1 MNAGFPRPCKCDR
14 FVRGEPFRAGQ
25 CRLCFMFYNSPFFR
39 KLWSPVGTEID
50 LQWFAAE
57 SKVLQES
64 LLRTPTGSNS
74 EEAKRLTIK
83 LKINPVGA
91 TVKAECNENTNSR
104 HLRRCVDLGE
114 RIEVRAGC
122 ASGWMCRHE
131 CRSRQRDVME
141 HLGEVPEAVP
151 GDDCQ
156 DCPGFVDAGRF

>member
-1 MNAGFPRPCKCDR
+1 MAETKRDR
-14 FVRGEPFRAGQ
+14 ATIPFSSAW
-25 CRLCFMFYNSPFFR
+25 M
-39 KLWSPVGTEID
+39 
-50 LQWFAAE
+50 AA
-57 SKVLQES
+57 
-64 LLRTPTGSNS
+64 R
-74 EEAKRLTIK
+74 
-83 LKINPVGA
+83 
-91 TVKAECNENTNSR
+91 KAEWERQLARRRTRQPHLRLKLQIAVQSDGQVAAHAKCGPDGGR

>member
-1 MNAGFPRPCKCDR
+1 MAETKRDRATIPFSAAWMAARKSEWDRQLARRRARQPHLRLKLEIAVRSDGQVAAHAKCGADAG
-14 FVRGEPFRAGQ
+14 
-25 CRLCFMFYNSPFFR
+25 
-39 KLWSPVGTEID
+39 
-50 LQWFAAE
+50 
-57 SKVLQES
+57 
-64 LLRTPTGSNS
+64 
-74 EEAKRLTIK
+74 
-83 LKINPVGA
+83 
-91 TVKAECNENTNSR
+91 R

-131 CRSRQRDVME
+131 CRSRQREVME